1 VRKSRRERLGVEGTD
16 DESRPEGEVTAQP
29 CERCHTDDDE
39 RLVPLSN
46 VGGAAH
52 TPSGSDSGGDPPGA
66 DEELSNLAEAEPP
79 AESPEVGAVHV
90 RRGEGPK
97 GVS

>member
-1 VRKSRRERLGVEGTD
+1 MG
-16 DESRPEGEVTAQP
+16 DELTAQP
-29 CERCHTDDDE
+29 SERFRADDDE
-39 RLVPLSN
+39 RLVPFSN

-52 TPSGSDSGGDPPGA
+52 TPYGNDSGGDPPGA

-79 AESPEVGAVHV
+79 AEAPEVGAVHV

-97 GVS
+97 GVK